1 MQRLYRYYWS
11 CKLSYTKRITKHDSL
26 RSGVKDVIDFDNYK
40 VLTFDCYG
48 TLIDWENGIL
58 SAIKP
63 LLLAHETHL
72 SDDKILELFS
82 EFEAELEKG
91 QYIKYREVL
100 KRVVQKFGEQFS
112 FNPTA
117 EELDSLADSIRHWL
131 PFSDTVAALKTLKQ
145 KFKLVIISNVDD
157 DLFAFSAKHLQ
168 VEFDQ
173 IITAEQAKSY
183 KPSLNNF
190 KLAIEKIDLPLE
202 QILHVAASVYHDI
215 VTAKSLGLSTVWVNR
230 RADQKRLDATGSAI
244 SQADLEVPDLKTLA
258 ALSSAK

>member
-1 MQRLYRYYWS
+1 M
-11 CKLSYTKRITKHDSL
+11 
-26 RSGVKDVIDFDNYK
+26 IDFNQYK
-40 VLTFDCYG
+40 ALTFDCYG

-58 SAIKP
+58 GVLKP
-63 LLLAHETHL
+63 LLLAHNINL
-72 SDDKILELFS
+72 DDEQILELFAQ
-82 EFEAELEKG
+82 FEAELEKG
-91 QYIKYREVL
+91 DHIKYREVL
-100 KRVVQKFGEQFS
+100 ERVVQKFGERFG
-112 FNPTA
+112 FEPTA
-117 EELDSLADSIRHWL
+117 DELNSLADSIQHWL
-131 PFSDTVAALKTLKQ
+131 PFPDTIEALKSLKQ

-190 KLAIEKIDLPLE
+190 RLAIERIDLPLE

-230 RADQKRLDATGSAI
+230 RADQKRFDATGSAI
-244 SQADLEVPDLKTLA
+244 SQADLEVPDLKSLA
-258 ALSSAK
+258 ALSLAK

>member
-1 MQRLYRYYWS
+1 M
-11 CKLSYTKRITKHDSL
+11 
-26 RSGVKDVIDFDNYK
+26 IDFHQYK

-58 SAIKP
+58 GVLKP
-63 LLLAHETHL
+63 LLLAHNTNL
-72 SDDKILELFS
+72 DDDQILELFA

-91 QYIKYREVL
+91 EYIKYREVL
-100 KRVVQKFGEQFS
+100 KRVVQKIGEGFGFE
-112 FNPTA
+112 PTA
-117 EELDSLADSIRHWL
+117 DELNSLADSMQHWL
-131 PFSDTVAALKTLKQ
+131 PFPDTIEALKALSS

-157 DLFAFSAKHLQ
+157 DLFAFSAKHLE

-190 KLAIEKIDLPLE
+190 RVAIERIDLPLE

-230 RADQKRLDATGSAI
+230 RADQKGVNSTRSAL
-244 SQADLEVPDLKTLA
+244 SKPDLEVPDLKTLV
-258 ALSSAK
+258 ALSSPK

>member
-1 MQRLYRYYWS
+1 M
-11 CKLSYTKRITKHDSL
+11 
-26 RSGVKDVIDFDNYK
+26 IDFHQYK
-40 VLTFDCYG
+40 ALTFDCYG

-58 SAIKP
+58 GVLKP
-63 LLLAHETHL
+63 LLLAHNTNL
-72 SDDKILELFS
+72 DDDQILELFA
-82 EFEAELEKG
+82 ELEAELEKG
-91 QYIKYREVL
+91 EYIKYREVL
-100 KRVVQKFGEQFS
+100 KRVVQKFGERFG
-112 FNPTA
+112 FEPTA
-117 EELDSLADSIRHWL
+117 DELNSLANSIQHWL
-131 PFSDTVAALKTLKQ
+131 PFPDTIEALRALKQ

-190 KLAIEKIDLPLE
+190 RLAIERIHLPLE

-230 RADQKRLDATGSAI
+230 RADEKGVNSTRSAT
-244 SQADLEVPDLKTLA
+244 SQPDLEVPDLKTLA
-258 ALSSAK
+258 ALSSPKEY

>member
-1 MQRLYRYYWS
+1 MINFNQ
-11 CKLSYTKRITKHDSL
+11 
-26 RSGVKDVIDFDNYK
+26 YK
-40 VLTFDCYG
+40 ALTFDCYG

-58 SAIKP
+58 GVLKP
-63 LLLAHETHL
+63 LLLAHNTNL
-72 SDDKILELFS
+72 DDEQILELFT

-91 QYIKYREVL
+91 EYIKYREVL
-100 KRVVQKFGEQFS
+100 KRVVQKFGERFG
-112 FNPTA
+112 FEPTA
-117 EELDSLADSIRHWL
+117 DELNSLADSIQHWL
-131 PFSDTVAALKTLKQ
+131 PFPDTVEALRALKQ

-157 DLFAFSAKHLQ
+157 DLFAFSAKQLE

-190 KLAIEKIDLPLE
+190 RLAIERIDLPLE

-230 RADQKRLDATGSAI
+230 HGDQKGIFTTGSPV
-244 SQADLEVPDLKTLA
+244 SQPHLEVPNLKTLA
-258 ALSSAK
+258 ALV